1 MKIAILTF
9 HDAYNY
15 GAILQAYATQKLLE
29 TMGHEVE
36 IINYVREK
44 KNYYRY
50 HFKLDF
56 NIIKTPRVF
65 VTAFLCTKRQL
76 TKEKKFDDFIEHKL
90 NLSST
95 LYRRGDIVNVRKYD
109 IVLIGSDQVWNP
121 KLTGGLDE
129 VYWGKMEKEEN
140 CKIIAWA
147 PSSLYL
153 EYTDDELKK
162 IEQYLDNFSSLSVRD
177 EKLKSV
183 IEKYTNKKISI
194 TIDPTFL
201 LDKNEWSKLCHK
213 VPEKDYVLMYAVRN
227 FGQTYKIAKHVA
239 KKYNKRLVVIR
250 SIVNPLYNRHDKN
263 TCSPEDFLSY
273 IYHADY
279 VVASSF
285 HGTAFSIIFEKKFI
299 DFVPNS
305 SKDSRVQTILK
316 AIDLGDRV
324 VSENSSYDIINNI
337 PNYLE
342 AKNKLEKQKEASIN
356 YLLSSIKYN
365 SNT

>member
-1 MKIAILTF
+1 MMNL
-9 HDAYNY
+9 
-15 GAILQAYATQKLLE
+15 
-29 TMGHEVE
+29 
-36 IINYVREK
+36 
-44 KNYYRY
+44 KN
-50 HFKLDF
+50 
-56 NIIKTPRVF
+56 
-65 VTAFLCTKRQL
+65 
-76 TKEKKFDDFIEHKL
+76 
-90 NLSST
+90 
-95 LYRRGDIVNVRKYD
+95 
-109 IVLIGSDQVWNP
+109 
-121 KLTGGLDE
+121 
-129 VYWGKMEKEEN
+129 
-140 CKIIAWA
+140 
-147 PSSLYL
+147 
-153 EYTDDELKK
+153 
-162 IEQYLDNFSSLSVRD
+162 LDNFSSLSVRD

-365 SNT
+365 TNT